1 MIVKILQ
8 WNVWRKESP
17 SKISGVVADLD
28 PDIFCAQ
35 EIMQNTNEKKDMAEE
50 ISGFLKNKYEC
61 FYQEAVTWD
70 KRPEVTSQG
79 NAIYSKFPI
88 TKKDHLFVSP
98 FVHNPE
104 NATKEGRVY
113 LEAEIDYG
121 QGKLSV
127 GTVHMGYSYA
137 MKNTARRKKEA
148 DNLYA
153 HIRNKQSKFIL
164 TGDFNSVPE
173 SYVVNKILE
182 GGNIINAGPDYS
194 QNTWPT
200 KPFNYH
206 GFEAKSMDWR
216 VDYVFVTKDLKVL
229 SSEIID
235 TDVSDHLPILLTI
248 EV

>member
-17 SKISGVVADLD
+17 SKIARVVNELA

-35 EIMQNTNEKKDMAEE
+35 EIMQNTNEGVDMALE
-50 ISGFLKNKYEC
+50 ISGLLKSNYEC
-61 FYQEAVTWD
+61 FYKEAVTWD

-79 NAIYSKFPI
+79 NAIYSKLPI
-88 TKKDHLFVSP
+88 TKKDHFFVSP

-104 NATKEGRVY
+104 NATTEGRVY
-113 LEAEIDYG
+113 LEADIKCG
-121 QGKLSV
+121 GVNLTV
-127 GTVHMGYSYA
+127 GTVHMGYSFA
-137 MKNTARRKKEA
+137 MENTSRRKTEA
-148 DNLYA
+148 DNLYGY
-153 HIRNKQSKFIL
+153 IKNKNARYIL
-164 TGDFNSVPE
+164 TGDFNSVPD
-173 SYVVNKILE
+173 SYVINKIMENKNLV
-182 GGNIINAGPDYS
+182 NAGPEFS

-216 VDYVFVTKDLKVL
+216 VDYVFTSKDIDIL

-235 TDVSDHLPILLTI
+235 TEVSDHLPILTQI
-248 EV
+248 KV